1 MERDDEL
8 VLGEV
13 RLRLLLDRAA
23 WWKEAE
29 TALVAD
35 VHVGKAAH
43 FRRNGIGVPVGV
55 GWETLA
61 RLTRVVRATR
71 PRRLVVLGDLVHSTA
86 NAEWDEF
93 RRWLDEER
101 AAGPLE
107 EVLLVLGNH
116 DILGEAAWREA
127 GVRAVR
133 EHVEAGLRFVHAP
146 ESGASSVPAG
156 WTGYTCAG
164 HVHPA
169 VRLQGAGRASLRL
182 PCWHVDEAAR
192 TCVFPAF
199 GAFTGHHTVSPRVGD
214 RIYAV
219 ADSGVVP
226 VPVAGAPGVS
236 RSSRRTSR

>member
-13 RLRLLLDRAA
+13 RLRLLPDRAA
-23 WWKEAE
+23 YWEDTA

-43 FRRNGIGVPVGV
+43 FRRHGIGVPVDV

-61 RLTRVVRATR
+61 RLTRVVQGVR

-101 AAGPLE
+101 EAGPLE
-107 EVLLVLGNH
+107 EVVLVLGNH
-116 DILGEAAWREA
+116 DVLGEAAWRAA
-127 GVRAVR
+127 GVEAVR
-133 EHVEAGLRFVHAP
+133 VHHEAGLRFVHAP
-146 ESGASSVPAG
+146 EAAAEHA
-156 WTGYTCAG
+156 GYTCAG

-169 VRLQGAGRASLRL
+169 VRLTGAGRQTLRL

-199 GAFTGHHTVSPRVGD
+199 GAFTGHHTVTPRPGD
-214 RIYAV
+214 RIHAIAEASVIRV
-219 ADSGVVP
+219 A
-226 VPVAGAPGVS
+226 VS

>member
-61 RLTRVVRATR
+61 RLTRVLRATR

-107 EVLLVLGNH
+107 ELLLVLGNH
-116 DILGEAAWREA
+116 DILGEAAWRAA

-133 EHVEAGLRFVHAP
+133 EHAEAGLRFVHAP
-146 ESGASSVPAG
+146 EPAAQEG
-156 WTGYTCAG
+156 WEGYTCAG

-199 GAFTGHHTVSPRVGD
+199 GAFTGHHTVAPRAGD

-226 VPVAGAPGVS
+226 VPVAGARGVS